1 MRRNMEKI
9 EGSPKNLRQLLQNTK
24 YSIPFYQR
32 EYMWQREHIEA
43 LINDLTSEFKLN
55 YQPEDSRLAVAGYG
69 SYFMGSIV
77 LTKNEKASVDGHE
90 NAIIDGQQRLTSLTL
105 LLMYLNNR
113 LKNTDQSND
122 MLENMIFSEAFGVK
136 SFNLNVDDRQECM
149 EAIFNA
155 KDMGKDFDTTGCGE
169 SEGNIYGRYND
180 IVELFP
186 EDITDEM
193 LLHFCDWLL
202 EKVCFIEIVAK
213 TEPDAHQIF
222 VSMNDRGL
230 KLTTTDLLKAYLLS
244 NIENH
249 DDRKKLNDSWKKAIF
264 ELKKSFK
271 TYHKDYDPDYD
282 TIDEDFFQDWLCA
295 QYAENKQDSVSNDFE
310 QIGSSFYK
318 WVFDESVRLGLNSS
332 SDFKLFIKKFK
343 KFAGIYQD
351 ILKAD
356 YSFAKETE
364 YLYYIDK
371 LDPNIECFWRA
382 QVLLAPICYD
392 DKQEVIT
399 EKLNLTAR
407 FIELLMVSRITNYK
421 RTTDDEIIDYINN
434 LTIDI
439 RRCDVPT
446 LKQKLMQHYNDLE
459 FDPDSVIPDFQLKK
473 HNKNYVKHM
482 LARVTSFIEESIGRK
497 SHYDE
502 YIDGSA
508 DDPFEIEHIIC
519 DHYDWFADDY
529 DDKGDFD
536 NHRNSIGALLLLHK
550 STNASLSDADYAE
563 KLKDYSSSGNIY
575 AASLGRSIYNHN
587 PRFNKFIAA
596 HDLNFKSFRVFGKN
610 QIKERIKLFTQLTK
624 LIWNGDMFE

>member
-1 MRRNMEKI
+1 MEKI

-155 KDMGKDFDTTGCGE
+155 KDMDKDFDTTGCGE
-169 SEGNIYGRYND
+169 SDGNIYGRYND

-230 KLTTTDLLKAYLLS
+230 SLSTTELLKAYLLS
-244 NIENH
+244 NIEN
-249 DDRKKLNDSWKKAIF
+249 DNARNKLNSSWKNAISN
-264 ELKKSFK
+264 LKNC
-271 TYHKDYDPDYD
+271 YNDNYGGNYE
-282 TIDEDFFQDWLCA
+282 IDEDFFKDWLRA
-295 QYAENKQDSVSNDFE
+295 QYAGDKKGSVSKDFE

-318 WVFDESVRLGLNSS
+318 WVCGESVRLGLNSS
-332 SDFKLFIKKFK
+332 SDFELFLKKFK
-343 KFAGIYQD
+343 RFVGIYQD
-351 ILKAD
+351 LIIAETH
-356 YSFAKETE
+356 FAEETK
-364 YLYYIDK
+364 YVYYIAQVDFP
-371 LDPNIECFWRA
+371 LRS
-382 QVLLAPICYD
+382 QVLLAPICD
-392 DKQEVIT
+392 NDNKALIK
-399 EKLNLTAR
+399 EKFNLTAR
-407 FIELLMVSRITNYK
+407 FLELLMVSRVTNYE
-421 RTTDDEIIDYINN
+421 RVTYNAISTN
-434 LTIDI
+434 LNHLTRDI
-439 RRCDVPT
+439 RRCNVST
-446 LKQKLMQHYNDLE
+446 LKQKLLQHYNDLE
-459 FDPDSVIPDFQLKK
+459 FDPDSVIPKFVIYRLNKK
-473 HNKNYVKHM
+473 YVKYM
-482 LARVTSFIEESIGRK
+482 LARVTGFIEESIGRK

-502 YIDGSA
+502 YMDGSA

-519 DHYDWFADDY
+519 DHYDWFEDDY

-563 KLKDYSSSGNIY
+563 KLKDYSRSGNIY
-575 AASLGRSIYNHN
+575 AASLGKSIYNHN